1 MKQVL
6 GTKKIILFLQVL
18 LMCVAPY
25 ICMSIIKNTHNYIVQ
40 IILFLEDV
48 EIIYSINLHFF

>member
-18 LMCVAPY
+18 LMCVVLY
-25 ICMSIIKNTHNYIVQ
+25 ICMGTIKNTHNYIVQ
-40 IILFLEDV
+40 IIHFLDEV
-48 EIIYSINLHFF
+48 